1 MEGGRRRRPHQGLQ
15 RRQMG
20 HRRRGGWGGQGKQ
33 GGQGR
38 QGGNGGTGRG
48 GSGATAGGEA
58 DDRRSSQF
66 VGVSW
71 HSGRSKWVAQVT
83 VDSKRVF
90 VGDHAT
96 EEAAAQAIANYAEDG
111 VDLVKRHGERTSQSK
126 GVSWHK
132 LSGKWTAAF
141 KGRHLGLHATEEAA
155 ALAYTNYVK
164 DGVDPVTRRD
174 RTSQFKGVNWHKHRG
189 KWWAKCKGTSLG
201 YHATEEAAAQAY
213 NIEAQRIGITVR
225 NDIPPAR
232 DADDGTGRGN
242 IQAKGAAEFPQR
254 AVSECTTGGA
264 RGSAST
270 PATAATNG
278 LSAKDAGGRATTL
291 GGVIAAGRK
300 RKTPQPQHEAGADL
314 VTLFT
319 NRQQMTQI
327 TRPHRDACHRREQ

>member
-1 MEGGRRRRPHQGLQ
+1 VVAREARGCRSGGGTEAAPTSGAAAAAD
-15 RRQMG
+15 G
-20 HRRRGGWGGQGKQ
+20 APPAGGVGGARETGGGK
-33 GGQGR
+33 GDK
-38 QGGNGGTGRG
+38 GGNGGTGRG

-189 KWWAKCKGTSLG
+189 KWWAKCKGKSLG

-225 NDIPPAR
+225 NDIPP
-232 DADDGTGRGN
+232 
-242 IQAKGAAEFPQR
+242 
-254 AVSECTTGGA
+254 ECTTGGA